1 MATRSMLKD
10 VEIKDKKLGLTFANA
25 LEVAVEK
32 AERTPNIEPLKREH
46 KELKNEEIVN
56 FFN

>member
-10 VEIKDKKLGLTFANA
+10 IEIKDKKLGLTFANA
-25 LEVAVEK
+25 LETAVEK
-32 AERTPNIEPLKREH
+32 AKRTPNIEPLKREH